1 MRALR
6 RPAPSAIV
14 RGVPRIAVDLV
25 ASVQPPPAPG
35 ESPAAGDLR
44 RVPQPSLPTA
54 AELEAV
60 L

>member
-1 MRALR
+1 M
-6 RPAPSAIV
+6 
-14 RGVPRIAVDLV
+14 PRIAVDLV